1 LTSNQLYQL
10 NINKR
15 IDKNTAKTSNTWD
28 QWHRRFGHVSIL
40 GIWQLLN
47 DNVVEGLDIDQN
59 SSIKD
64 CDACTQA
71 KQTRVPFPKQATS
84 RSQNPGELIHTDV
97 WGPARTTSWSGMR
110 YNITFI
116 DDCIR
121 YCVCTQM
128 KNKSEAP
135 QIYCTYTASI

>member
-1 LTSNQLYQL
+1 MGL
-10 NINKR
+10 
-15 IDKNTAKTSNTWD
+15 
-28 QWHRRFGHVSIL
+28 
-40 GIWQLLN
+40 WQLLN
-47 DNVVEGLDIDQN
+47 DNLVEGLDIDQN

-97 WGPARTTSWSGMR
+97 WDLAQTTSWSGMR

-116 DDCIR
+116 DDCTR
-121 YCVCTQM
+121 YCVCTQL

-135 QIYCTYTASI
+135 QKLQQYIVLIQRQYNYISKRICFDKGGEYLSKEFRTWCDEK